1 MDGEDP
7 STKRPL
13 KVRQQM
19 HSREGRGNTLHQ
31 GGACEGMHNVSQTPN
46 STSANPL
53 CKSWPCGLDWVG
65 VGLEMGV
72 THYNNGKIVKY
83 WLHKIPRHLKGAFHL
98 GNSTK
103 EPKSLQDY
111 FQKANKTSLRDGTII
126 SWVCVSLFSV
136 VRKKVPGL
144 GYEGSVPL

>member
-7 STKRPL
+7 STRRP
-13 KVRQQM
+13 

-31 GGACEGMHNVSQTPN
+31 GGACEGMHNISQTPN

-53 CKSWPCGLDWVG
+53 WKSWPCGLDWGGSRVG
-65 VGLEMGV
+65 NGG
-72 THYNNGKIVKY
+72 TQCNNGKIIKY
-83 WLHKIPRHLKGAFHL
+83 WLHKILRHFKGAFHL

-103 EPKSLQDY
+103 EPKSSQAY

-126 SWVCVSLFSV
+126 SWVCISLFSV

-144 GYEGSVPL
+144 DYEGSVPL